1 MVLHLR
7 AMSEAKQT
15 TDLPTTSF
23 ADKRWFYRLME
34 MVPGVATWATILAPI
49 YLSFLSPV
57 ALAYFIIA
65 FDIYWLLKSFRMS
78 VALISSYLQYKQY
91 MDVDWSERLVQLEHL
106 DRAIAKTESEYR
118 SALKR
123 ANFGKQKLYRHEL
136 MRLRELADHSN
147 TLLEPDQVYHAIIMA
162 SYHESAETI
171 EPSIDA
177 VISSNYSMDKVIFI
191 LAYEQRGGQQD
202 LEVVTAIANK
212 YRSKFADFLLIEHPA
227 DIPGEIIGKG
237 PNITFAGRRL
247 AEYIGKKKIDPEK
260 LIVTTLDADH
270 RVDRQYLSRLTYSY
284 CINPNRLRTS
294 FQPLAMFFNNIW
306 DAPAPMRVIAT
317 GSSFWIMIE
326 SGRPHRL
333 RNFASHA
340 QSMQTLLDTDFWS
353 VTSPVEDGHQYWRTY
368 FTYDGDHTVEPLFI
382 PIYQDAV
389 LSGNYRKTFKNQFL
403 QLERWAYGASDFP
416 YVVKNMVKNHKIS
429 FFEKFAQTFR
439 LFEGH
444 YSWATAALIL
454 TFAAWAPLLLNP
466 GFSHEA
472 LAHQLPIVASRILT
486 AAMVGQFVTI
496 WVSLL
501 LLPPR
506 PARYRRTRSV
516 MMLLQWVLVP
526 VVGIVFG
533 SFAAIDAQTRLMIG
547 KYLGSFRVTEKVV
560 KK

>member
-1 MVLHLR
+1 
-7 AMSEAKQT
+7 
-15 TDLPTTSF
+15 
-23 ADKRWFYRLME
+23 
-34 MVPGVATWATILAPI
+34 
-49 YLSFLSPV
+49 
-57 ALAYFIIA
+57 
-65 FDIYWLLKSFRMS
+65 
-78 VALISSYLQYKQY
+78 
-91 MDVDWSERLVQLEHL
+91 
-106 DRAIAKTESEYR
+106 
-118 SALKR
+118 
-123 ANFGKQKLYRHEL
+123 
-136 MRLRELADHSN
+136 
-147 TLLEPDQVYHAIIMA
+147 
-162 SYHESAETI
+162 
-171 EPSIDA
+171 
-177 VISSNYSMDKVIFI
+177 MDKVIFI

-382 PIYQDAV
+382 PITTKLLIRLNIANIMTINPAV
-389 LSGNYRKTFKNQFL
+389 LK
-403 QLERWAYGASDFP
+403 
-416 YVVKNMVKNHKIS
+416 KIPA
-429 FFEKFAQTFR
+429 FE
-439 LFEGH
+439 LF
-444 YSWATAALIL
+444 
-454 TFAAWAPLLLNP
+454 
-466 GFSHEA
+466 
-472 LAHQLPIVASRILT
+472 
-486 AAMVGQFVTI
+486 
-496 WVSLL
+496 
-501 LLPPR
+501 
-506 PARYRRTRSV
+506 
-516 MMLLQWVLVP
+516 
-526 VVGIVFG
+526 
-533 SFAAIDAQTRLMIG
+533 
-547 KYLGSFRVTEKVV
+547 
-560 KK
+560 

>member
-1 MVLHLR
+1 
-7 AMSEAKQT
+7 MSEAPKSNN
-15 TDLPTTSF
+15 DNIRVGGWVDS
-23 ADKRWFYRLME
+23 RWFYRSME
-34 MVPGVATWATILAPI
+34 MVPGITTWATLLAPI
-49 YLSFLSPV
+49 YLSFLSPIG
-57 ALAYFIIA
+57 LAYFIIA

-78 VALISSYLQYKQY
+78 IALIASYLQYKQY
-91 MDVDWSERLVQLEHL
+91 MQTDWSDRLNQLSDL
-106 DRAIAKTESEYR
+106 DKAVADLSDQYR
-118 SALKR
+118 SAVKR
-123 ANFGKQKLYRHEL
+123 ANYGKQKLLRHEIN
-136 MRLRELADHSN
+136 RLQQLCEHRTTMLQ
-147 TLLEPDQVYHAIIMA
+147 PDSVYHAIIMA
-162 SYHESAETI
+162 SYKESAETI
-171 EPSIDA
+171 EPSIEA
-177 VISSNYSMDKVIFI
+177 VLKSNYSMKNVIFVM
-191 LAYEQRGGQQD
+191 AYEQRGGPEAKAVILD
-202 LEVVTAIANK
+202 IAKK
-212 YRSKFADFLLIEHPA
+212 YQSKFGEFMLVEHPA

-247 AEYIGKKKIDPEK
+247 AEYVDKQKIDPENV
-260 LIVTTLDADH
+260 IVTTLDADH
-270 RVDRQYLSRLTYSY
+270 RVDRQYLSRLTYAY
-284 CINPNRLRTS
+284 CTNPNRLRSS

-306 DAPAPMRVIAT
+306 DVPAPMRVVAT

-340 QSMQTLLDTDFWS
+340 QGLQSLLDTDFWS
-353 VTSPVEDGHQYWRTY
+353 VTSPVEDGHQFWRTY

-389 LSGNYRKTFKNQFL
+389 LSGNYRRTFKNQFL

-416 YVVKNMVKNHKIS
+416 YVVTNMAKHKTIA
-429 FFEKFAQTFR
+429 FGEKVVQTFR

-444 YSWATAALIL
+444 YSWATASLIL

-466 GFSHEA
+466 GLSHEA

-486 AAMVGQFVTI
+486 IAMIGQFVTI

-506 PARYRRTRSV
+506 PQRYRRTRSL
-516 MMLLQWVLVP
+516 MMLLQWILVP

-533 SFAAIDAQTRLMIG
+533 SFAAIDAQTRLLIG

-560 KK
+560 KQ